1 MTMHPSRTGFCHDDE
16 KGRTRLARLD
26 QDIRPYGTWTAT
38 ELSSLN
44 LPGHTSTVNT
54 LVMCQFPHT
63 NSIFMSSSLRASP
76 RQRAAHLCGLIRA
89 AGRSEDKV
97 ALFGST
103 NYYQGKHSF
112 HISIHVVM
120 LQATEGPSHRVHG
133 YASHPKLPFAKKQS
147 DRYCIT
153 VAHCPGHVNPKDS
166 HPPQPNRNRCASGSQ
181 VDPADHCILHTD
193 MQIHK
198 RTAHSRG
205 ILTFYFSCQ
214 VGFASHQEPSIH
226 T

>member
-1 MTMHPSRTGFCHDDE
+1 M
-16 KGRTRLARLD
+16 A
-26 QDIRPYGTWTAT
+26 
-38 ELSSLN
+38 
-44 LPGHTSTVNT
+44 
-54 LVMCQFPHT
+54 
-63 NSIFMSSSLRASP
+63 SSLRASP

-103 NYYQGKHSF
+103 YCYQGKHSF

-166 HPPQPNRNRCASGSQ
+166 HPPPTQPKSLRQRESSRSCGSLHTSYRHANTQVHSALSRHTHLLFQLSSWCRLSSGAIHTDIRGIAAYCLVPRARSRKLTRGSQ
-181 VDPADHCILHTD
+181 RVC
-193 MQIHK
+193 
-198 RTAHSRG
+198 
-205 ILTFYFSCQ
+205 YF
-214 VGFASHQEPSIH
+214 
-226 T
+226 